1 MRPTSAAIAFA
12 LIALTAR
19 LAPSAPADAPIA
31 GSQRSILVR
40 GAYPVRGLPFFAAN
54 ALPALVGDY
63 SPAAAGSPG
72 AGAASPAAPAD
83 VVTVWFTREALVLGS
98 SWKRTSIGGLAAY
111 VTHAWPRGSARPRA
125 GRLLSASSSFRPAL
139 RPTTRAGSL
148 SRRPSTGSSRPSSTT
163 LPPTPSCHSRHTWIT
178 DCRQLTV
185 AYFCSIFIC
194 MRTTLVIADDLVEDA
209 RARIW
214 IGTHQRHRPR
224 RSSGPHSE
232 RSSRP
237 IGGDGR

>member
-98 SWKRTSIGGLAAY
+98 SWKRTSFGGLAAY
-111 VTHAWPRGSARPRA
+111 VLTRGQGAVLGLEPGAYYLFFVLPAGSAPDDP
-125 GRLLSASSSFRPAL
+125 GRIAFAKAFDRKFSAFFDNAPTDAELSFPAYV
-139 RPTTRAGSL
+139 
-148 SRRPSTGSSRPSSTT
+148 
-163 LPPTPSCHSRHTWIT
+163 
-178 DCRQLTV
+178 D
-185 AYFCSIFIC
+185 Y
-194 MRTTLVIADDLVEDA
+194 
-209 RARIW
+209 
-214 IGTHQRHRPR
+214 
-224 RSSGPHSE
+224 
-232 RSSRP
+232 
-237 IGGDGR
+237 